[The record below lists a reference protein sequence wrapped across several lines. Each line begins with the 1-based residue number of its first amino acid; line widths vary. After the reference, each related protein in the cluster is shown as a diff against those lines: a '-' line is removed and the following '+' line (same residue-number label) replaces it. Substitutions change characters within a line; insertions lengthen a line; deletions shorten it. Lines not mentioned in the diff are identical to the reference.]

1 MKINKIIG
9 GLGNMSQIMEG
20 IKNKVFKDEDVE
32 EIAKERWLKC
42 ATCEHLDEIG
52 NQCAIKATKPCCG
65 KCGCSLGLKL
75 RALSS
80 GCPVGKWKHVTDIK
94 TERAIKNQIKEKKD
108 ANNI

>member
-75 RALSS
+75 RAL
-80 GCPVGKWKHVTDIK
+80 
-94 TERAIKNQIKEKKD
+94 KNLLVVL
-108 ANNI
+108 